1 MEEEKKNLIEENK
14 KITKLK
20 EIEDKKTIHLMEEN
34 HRLSNKL
41 NNLETV
47 LIGPD
52 KLNEIKKAQLSKDS
66 ELNINK
72 LTQENYNLKDKLAK
86 LEYNKVELK
95 SKISELENPGKE
107 MLQNDEELLKLND
120 MNKKLIKKI
129 DFLQKRERELLNTL
143 MNLKNELNKR

>member
-72 LTQENYNLKDKLAK
+72 LTQENYNLKDKLTK